1 MIGFINVYKP
11 TNVTSNFVVQKIKK
25 HFGLKK
31 IGHMGTLDPM
41 ASGILPIAV
50 GKATRLF
57 NYMLEK
63 IKTYNVEYEF
73 GYETDT
79 LDVTGE
85 KIIENGSI
93 PSLADIEEIIP
104 SLIGKMDQVPP
115 KFSAKNV
122 NGVRAYDLARK
133 GIDFELKPKEI
144 EIIDIKILSYQ
155 DKKLSL
161 TITCSSGTYIRA
173 VGRDL
178 AYKLN
183 TYATMTKLERS
194 KAGFFEINNSINLD
208 DLLCVQSLQNIIISP
223 LEVFANY
230 DKIELNNQQY
240 IDLKNG
246 KNIDYNY
253 LKNNVILLFEKEII
267 GICNAGKNY
276 LKLDTYLEE

>member
-11 TNVTSNFVVQKIKK
+11 VNVTSNFVVQKIKK

-57 NYMLEK
+57 DYMLEK

-79 LDVTGE
+79 LDITGN
-85 KIIENGSI
+85 KIMDNGLI
-93 PSLADIEEIIP
+93 PSLADIEKIIP
-104 SLIGKMDQVPP
+104 SMIGKMSQVPP

-144 EIIDIKILSYQ
+144 EIIDIKILDYQ
-155 DKKLSL
+155 DRKLSL

-173 VGRDL
+173 VGRDI

-183 TYATMTKLERS
+183 TYATMSKLERS
-194 KAGFFEINNSINLD
+194 KTGFFEINNSIKLD
-208 DLLCVQSLQNIIISP
+208 DVLREQTLQNVVISP

-230 DKIELNNQQY
+230 DKIELDNNQY

-246 KNIDYNY
+246 KNIDYKF
-253 LKNNVILLFEKEII
+253 LNNNAILLFEKEII

>member
-1 MIGFINVYKP
+1 MIGFVNVYKP
-11 TNVTSNFVVQKIKK
+11 VNVTSNFVVQKIKK

-57 NYMLEK
+57 DYMLEK

-79 LDVTGE
+79 LDITGE
-85 KIIENGSI
+85 KIINNGYI
-93 PSLADIEEIIP
+93 PSLADIERVV
-104 SLIGKMDQVPP
+104 SSMIGKMDQMPP

-122 NGVRAYDLARK
+122 NGVRAYDLARRR
-133 GIDFELKPKEI
+133 IDFELKPKEI
-144 EIIDIKILSYQ
+144 EIIDIKILDYQ
-155 DKKLSL
+155 DRKLSL
-161 TITCSSGTYIRA
+161 SITCSSGTYIRA
-173 VGRDL
+173 VGRDI

-183 TYATMTKLERS
+183 TYATMSKLERS
-194 KAGFFEINNSINLD
+194 KAGFFEINNSIKLD
-208 DLLCVQSLQNIIISP
+208 DVLRELKLQNVVISP
-223 LEVFANY
+223 LEVFGNY
-230 DKIELNNQQY
+230 DKIELDNNQY

-246 KNIDYNY
+246 KNIDYKF
-253 LKNNVILLFEKEII
+253 LNNNTILLFQDQII
-267 GICNAGKNY
+267 GICKAGKDY